1 MNFSQVLTI
10 TSLVSV
16 QWPPIYRQV
25 QDYLG
30 KLTNIFDVDTVG
42 AECFSPEFAKW
53 DNRFMVTVAG
63 FGGLALCVVA
73 AMIVISCVARKAP
86 PSATAAFPA
95 AFPAAAFQG
104 GARLALTDFA
114 AIVRTNQRT
123 TVWHDSSSHVYLTC
137 T

>member
-53 DNRFMVTVAG
+53 ARQDSTEDFCRLKARRCT
-63 FGGLALCVVA
+63 
-73 AMIVISCVARKAP
+73 AMGSIFIPAHCFAIS
-86 PSATAAFPA
+86 
-95 AFPAAAFQG
+95 
-104 GARLALTDFA
+104 
-114 AIVRTNQRT
+114 
-123 TVWHDSSSHVYLTC
+123 
-137 T
+137 